1 MGAEIPLDERPAGP
15 GEWGYRPTNDSVLVV
30 SPPNFAWRPQK
41 GINHWEIQVAGDES
55 FSEIVYSADDINWNV
70 HTPPVVLP
78 SKTYWWRYRGWDDQ
92 SRHTA
97 WSRPRRFRIAS
108 GATAFPMPTRKE
120 LLARIPDA
128 HPRLFLRPEDLPR
141 LRQAAKGELADAWQ
155 AIKKQCDEALRN
167 PPPTKEPPRYPDDI
181 EPRGEAWREI
191 WWGNRTYTQRAL
203 GTAAELG
210 FAYQIS
216 GDRRYGEAARRIL
229 MECAKWDPH
238 GATGYRYND
247 EAGMPY
253 AYFFS
258 RTYTYVYD
266 LLNESERQTC
276 RDVMKARGEE
286 MYRHLCPRHLWQPYA
301 SHSNRAY
308 HFLGE
313 IGVAFHGEIAE
324 ADDWTW
330 FAVNVF
336 YNVYPVWSDDDGGWH
351 EGASYWNSYITRF
364 TWWADVMR
372 AAFGV
377 DAYRKPYFSKA
388 GYYAMYFMPPFSET
402 GGFGDLA
409 CTREARANVP
419 LVSILAAQAG
429 NPYWQWYVDTM
440 GGSPPKT
447 TSWDFVRG
455 ALPAT
460 DGKPPV
466 DLPTSRVFRGTG
478 QAVLNTTL
486 TDGRD
491 NVQVQFKSS
500 PFGTQSHGYDANNAF
515 LLSAYNQRLFVSSG
529 RRDMYGS
536 AHHRDWM
543 WSTRSVNSITVDGIG
558 QIPHSAACRGRI
570 TAFSTSPTIDIV
582 EGEAGGCY
590 QDTKAPQGD
599 SSVLKRFT
607 RTIIFCKPEL
617 VVVYDR
623 LEASRPV
630 RYEYWLH
637 SPNRMELDDN
647 RLTASSGEVV
657 CPVEFLAP
665 RGLHFEQTNQ
675 YDPNPRPRITL
686 REWHLMASTTE
697 KARSVE
703 FVALYRPHK
712 KGTSVGHEATLRQVD
727 GGYIL
732 TAELADGTAEL
743 LLPLSGE
750 ATVRSGDLATH
761 GQIVVRRRFSDGRPD
776 EMQIVDGIQ

>member
-1 MGAEIPLDERPAGP
+1 QQEISR
-15 GEWGYRPTNDSVLVV
+15 
-30 SPPNFAWRPQK
+30 
-41 GINHWEIQVAGDES
+41 WEIQVGEDEA
-55 FSEIVYSADDINWNV
+55 FSTIVYAAADITWNV
-70 HTPPVVLP
+70 HTPSAAIP
-78 SKTYWWRYRGWDDQ
+78 SGTYWWRYRGWDPQ
-92 SRHTA
+92 GRHTQ
-97 WSRPRRFRIAS
+97 WSRSRRFHIS
-108 GATAFPMPTRKE
+108 EGATVFPMPSREE
-120 LLARIPDA
+120 LLARIPKS

-141 LRQAAKGELADAWQ
+141 LRQAARGELAEAWL
-155 AIKKQCDEALRN
+155 AIKKRCDDALRN
-167 PPPTKEPPRYPDDI
+167 PPPTQEPPRYPDDI
-181 EPRGEAWREI
+181 ERRGEEWRKI

-253 AYFFS
+253 AYYFS
-258 RTYTYVYD
+258 RTYTYIHD
-266 LLNESERQTC
+266 LLNESQREAC
-276 RDVMKARGEE
+276 RAVMKARGEE

-313 IGVAFHGEIAE
+313 IGVAFHGEIDE

-372 AAFGV
+372 AAFGI

-409 CTREARANVP
+409 CTREAKSNVP
-419 LVSILAAQAG
+419 LVAILAAQAG
-429 NPYWQWYVDTM
+429 NPYWQWYVDSM
-440 GGSPPKT
+440 GGPPPKT

-455 ALPAT
+455 ALPAPT
-460 DGKPPV
+460 PKTPV
-466 DLPTSRVFRGTG
+466 DLPTSRVFRGIG

-486 TDGRD
+486 IDGRE
-491 NVQVQFKSS
+491 NVQIQFKSS

-529 RRDMYGS
+529 RRDMYAS

-570 TAFSTSPTIDIV
+570 TAFATSPTIDVV
-582 EGEAGGCY
+582 EGEAGDCY
-590 QDTKAPQGD
+590 RDPKASRGEG
-599 SSVLKRFT
+599 SILKRFT
-607 RTIIFCKPEL
+607 RTIVFFKPEL

-623 LEASRPV
+623 LKASRPV

-637 SPNRMELDDN
+637 SPERMTIGEN
-647 RLTASSGEVV
+647 RLTATVGDVV

-665 RGLHFEQTNQ
+665 KELQFRQTNE

-686 REWHLMASTTE
+686 REWHVTASTAE
-697 KARSVE
+697 KATQTE
-703 FVALYRPHK
+703 FVTLYRPHK
-712 KGTSVGHEATLRQVD
+712 KQAIVGEKATLRKVE
-727 GGYIL
+727 GGYVL
-732 TAELADGTAEL
+732 TAELADGAADL
-743 LLPLSGE
+743 LLPVSE
-750 ATVRSGDLATH
+750 TATIRADGLVAEGK
-761 GQIVVRRRFSDGRPD
+761 IVVRRRFDDGRPAD
-776 EMQIVDGIQ
+776 VQIVDGIQ